1 MKIASLVAYALVG
14 STAHKDFN
22 KLLVEKE
29 AMDINVWLMK
39 INDTHDVHVQINST
53 EKGNE

>member
-22 KLLVEKE
+22 KLLVEKD
-29 AMDINVWLMK
+29 AMDINTWLMTIK
-39 INDTHDVHVQINST
+39 EYNGS
-53 EKGNE
+53 

>member
-22 KLLVEKE
+22 KLLVEKD
-29 AMDINVWLMK
+29 AMDINTWLTK
-39 INDTHDVHVQINST
+39 IK
-53 EKGNE
+53 E

>member
-39 INDTHDVHVQINST
+39 INDTHDVHVRINPT

>member
-1 MKIASLVAYALVG
+1 MTMKIASLVAYALVG

-29 AMDINVWLMK
+29 AMDIQSWLLTIK
-39 INDTHDVHVQINST
+39 KDKD
-53 EKGNE
+53 EKQKSAK